1 MISPNFVILGV
12 IIQSVGGI
20 GYFLD
25 TIKGRVQPNKV
36 SWLLWAI
43 APLVAFAA
51 ELSQGVGIQ
60 SLTTFI
66 VGFIPL
72 IVFIASFT
80 NKKAEWKLGK
90 LDVIC
95 GVFSFLGIILWF
107 VTKSG
112 NVAILFSIIAD
123 GLAAVPTIIKSYS
136 HPESENHL
144 IYTLGV
150 VNAGIGLLAI
160 QSWNFE
166 HWGFPAYL
174 LGVSLILAVLI
185 GFKLG
190 KSKLFNKL
198 AAD

>member
-1 MISPNFVILGV
+1 MISPSFVILGI
-12 IIQSVGGI
+12 IIQSVGGV
-20 GYFLD
+20 GYLLD

-36 SWLLWAI
+36 SWLLWSI

-72 IVFIASFT
+72 VVLIASFT

-90 LDVIC
+90 LDIIC
-95 GVFSFLGIILWF
+95 GILSFLGIILWF
-107 VTKSG
+107 ITKVG

-123 GLAAVPTIIKSYS
+123 GLAAIPTIIKSYS
-136 HPESENHL
+136 HPESESHL
-144 IYTLGV
+144 IYSLGV

-174 LGVSLILAVLI
+174 LGVNLILAILI

-190 KSKLFNKL
+190 KSRHLNKL
-198 AAD
+198 ATD

>member
-1 MISPNFVILGV
+1 MLNPNFVILGV
-12 IIQSVGGI
+12 ILQSIGGFS
-20 GYFLD
+20 YLKD
-25 TIKGRVQPNKV
+25 TLKGKVQPNKV

-72 IVFIASFT
+72 VVLIASFT
-80 NKKAEWKLGK
+80 SKKAEWKLSK

-107 VTKSG
+107 TTKVG

-123 GLAAVPTIIKSYS
+123 GLAAIPTIIKSYY
-136 HPESENHL
+136 HPESESHL

-174 LGVSLILAVLI
+174 LGVNLILAVLI
-185 GFKLG
+185 GFKIG
-190 KSKLFNKL
+190 KSKLLSKL
-198 AAD
+198 AKE